1 LKFKIKAN
9 IVIKKSMLIWLSII
23 PLAFLN
29 GALREFFIE
38 PLTGIKYANL
48 ISSIIL
54 CILIFIVTLV
64 FIPRLGRGTSK
75 TYFSI
80 GVLWLVSTVLFE
92 TILGLLMGMT
102 FAEIIIAYNIATG
115 NFWLIV
121 VIFIG
126 VVPFLVAKIKRII

>member
-1 LKFKIKAN
+1 M
-9 IVIKKSMLIWLSII
+9 IKKSMLIWLSII

-38 PLTGIKYANL
+38 PLIGIKFANL

-54 CILIFIVTLV
+54 CILIYIVTFV
-64 FIPRLGRGTSK
+64 FISRLGKGTSK
-75 TYFSI
+75 AYFLI
-80 GVLWLVSTVLFE
+80 GLLWLFSTIIFE
-92 TILGLLMGMT
+92 TILGLIMGMT
-102 FAEIIIAYNIATG
+102 FNEILIAYNIATG

-126 VVPFLVAKIKRII
+126 IVPFFVAKIKRLV